1 MGPPGHIPTLT
12 YHTLYFSEPPR
23 PTGWED
29 KWYDHLR
36 GPAAAPWAHAQIA
49 SRGGHGDLSIC
60 CPCGHAL
67 ANLSCGHDTEW
78 VQHLT

>member
-23 PTGWED
+23 PTGWAD

-49 SRGGHGDLSIC
+49 SRGGHGYLSIC
-60 CPCGHAL
+60 GPLGHAL
-67 ANLSCGHDTEW
+67 ANLSYGHDTEW